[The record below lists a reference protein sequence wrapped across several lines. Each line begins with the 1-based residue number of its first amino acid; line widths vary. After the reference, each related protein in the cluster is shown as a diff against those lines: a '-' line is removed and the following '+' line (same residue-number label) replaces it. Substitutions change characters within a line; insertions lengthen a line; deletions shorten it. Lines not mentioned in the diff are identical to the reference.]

1 MVDIRT
7 IVAKGSPQ
15 MNGTPLVRIPMNGRE
30 NLQFI
35 VKQVLDVGAYGVVF
49 PFLST
54 KDQAWNAVQSMRYP
68 ARRTDPEEQQ
78 EPRGTRGS
86 SPANATSSASGRT
99 ISLNTLWPW
108 TAATSALPIS
118 MIRST
123 RRCWR

>member
-99 ISLNTLWPW
+99 IS
-108 TAATSALPIS
+108 
-118 MIRST
+118 RST
-123 RRCWR
+123 RSQWIVATSGSRTSTTRFIPRCLP